1 MKKVLLL
8 MMLLMSG
15 MNMMADDGQKLD
27 AAKISE
33 ISFNGDDVIIL
44 FTDGTSQTFDMGDT
58 EKPITIDF
66 SNVLG
71 MAERLQMTQ
80 ALGLEGKQV
89 YDLKGN
95 KVGKSAAALKKGV
108 YVIKGKKVII
118 RSHDCGHF

>member
-1 MKKVLLL
+1 MKKILLL

-15 MNMMADDGQKLD
+15 MNMIADDVQKLD

-33 ISFNGDDVIIL
+33 ISFNGDNVIIL
-44 FTDGTSQTFDMGDT
+44 FTDGTSQTFDMGTT
-58 EKPITIDF
+58 ETPLTIDF

-89 YDLKGN
+89 YDLKGRM
-95 KVGKSAAALKKGV
+95 VSKSAATLKKGV

-118 RSHDCGHF
+118 K